1 MSQPFPP
8 FVNPNPGIPSFEQF
22 QQQLNLINQQHQ
34 QQMWNQYYQFI
45 SFCQQRN
52 LNPNDPNALYL
63 FYQQISGVNPNPQ
76 PPIPFGYPPKGPIYN
91 PQPPHNPVPSYGN
104 TNVNVNAN
112 NVYVNDTMVELI
124 PRGDNTIKYV
134 SEDKNAPNLMN
145 INFKAS
151 TGLNVIMTIPGNTTL
166 KSLFEKYMDRLHL
179 PQIYLGNEIQFLY
192 SGMKVDPN
200 SNELVCNK
208 FKNGVTITVFDQ
220 GSVIGAF

>member
-1 MSQPFPP
+1 MFQPNPP
-8 FVNPNPGIPSFEQF
+8 FGGNPNPGIPSIEQF
-22 QQQLNLINQQHQ
+22 QL
-34 QQMWNQYYQFI
+34 NQYYLFI

-52 LNPNDPNALYL
+52 LNPNDQNALYL
-63 FYQQISGVNPNPQ
+63 FFQQISGVNPNPQ
-76 PPIPFGYPPKGPIYN
+76 PPMPIGYPPQGPIYN
-91 PQPPHNPVPSYGN
+91 PQPPYNPVPSYSN
-104 TNVNVNAN
+104 NNDNAN
-112 NVYVNDTMVELI
+112 NVYVNDTMKELI

-192 SGMKVDPN
+192 SGMKVDTN

>member
-1 MSQPFPP
+1 MFQPNPP
-8 FVNPNPGIPSFEQF
+8 FGGNPNPGIPSFEPV
-22 QQQLNLINQQHQ
+22 
-34 QQMWNQYYQFI
+34 NQYYQFI

-76 PPIPFGYPPKGPIYN
+76 PPMPVGYPPQGPIYN
-91 PQPPHNPVPSYGN
+91 PQPPHNPYGN
-104 TNVNVNAN
+104 TNVKNNVNAIN
-112 NVYVNDTMVELI
+112 LYVNDTMKELI

-134 SEDKNAPNLMN
+134 SEDNAPNLMN

-151 TGLNVIMTIPGNTTL
+151 TGLNVIMTIPGNITL

-192 SGMKVDPN
+192 NGMKVDPN

-208 FKNGVTITVFDQ
+208 FKNGADITVFDQ

>member
-76 PPIPFGYPPKGPIYN
+76 PPIPFGYPPQGPIYN
-91 PQPPHNPVPSYGN
+91 PQPPHNPVPSYSN
-104 TNVNVNAN
+104 NNVNAN
-112 NVYVNDTMVELI
+112 NNLQANEFIQEPNVQNMETHF
-124 PRGDNTIKYV
+124 
-134 SEDKNAPNLMN
+134 SERQN
-145 INFKAS
+145 IYDQN
-151 TGLNVIMTIPGNTTL
+151 
-166 KSLFEKYMDRLHL
+166 
-179 PQIYLGNEIQFLY
+179 PQE
-192 SGMKVDPN
+192 
-200 SNELVCNK
+200 E
-208 FKNGVTITVFDQ
+208 
-220 GSVIGAF
+220 SV